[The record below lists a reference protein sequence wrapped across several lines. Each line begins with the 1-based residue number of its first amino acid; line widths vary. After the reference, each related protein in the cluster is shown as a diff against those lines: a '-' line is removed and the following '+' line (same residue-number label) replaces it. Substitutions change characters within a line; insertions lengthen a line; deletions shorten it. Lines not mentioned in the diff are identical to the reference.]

1 MHVAICQP
9 HYLPWLGY
17 FEMIDRV
24 DCFVFLDH
32 VDFCKRGWQ
41 NRNRIRK
48 DGNADSPKWL
58 SVPIEKSSQRR
69 GAPASIAAARLDA
82 RDWRGTQLA
91 SIRQVYSRAPNF
103 ERVFPILEELLE
115 DAPET
120 LGVLNRKLIL
130 GLNAL
135 LGIDTPCISS
145 STLPVSGTKT
155 QLLSSVLSCVGATRY
170 LANNGSSVYL
180 DGSVFDEQ
188 GVVWAYQ
195 DYTHPVYPQS
205 FAGTTLPWLSHLS
218 IVDALMNVEGDLLT
232 LIRSGRPA
240 HTQEDRYAG

>member
-48 DGNADSPKWL
+48 DGDADGPKWL
-58 SVPIEKSSQRR
+58 SVPIEKASQRR
-69 GAPASIAAARLDA
+69 SAPASIAEAQLDA
-82 RDWRGTQLA
+82 RDWRGAQLS
-91 SIRQVYSRAPNF
+91 SIRQVYRRAPNF
-103 ERVFPILEELLE
+103 ERVFPIVEELLA
-115 DAPET
+115 DAPAT
-120 LGVLNRKLIL
+120 LGALNRKVVL
-130 GLNAL
+130 GINAL
-135 LGIDTPCISS
+135 LGIETPCISS
-145 STLPVSGTKT
+145 SSLAVSGTKT
-155 QLLSSVLSCVGATRY
+155 ELLSSVLRCVGATRY

-180 DGSVFDEQ
+180 EGSVFDDQ
-188 GVVWAYQ
+188 GVDWAYQ
-195 DYTHPVYPQS
+195 DYAHPVYAQR
-205 FAGTTLPWLSHLS
+205 FGGKALPWLSHLS
-218 IVDALMNVEGDLLT
+218 IVDALMNVEGDLLG

-240 HTQEDRYAG
+240 HTQENRYAG